1 MKALEA
7 FFILIGLFLLSAILM
22 GFPTMWL
29 WNYVMPYVFG
39 LTPITLYQAIAI
51 NFLSSILFKSNVSIN
66 NKKD

>member
-7 FFILIGLFLLSAILM
+7 ILLVIGLFCLSAIIM

-39 LTPITLYQAIAI
+39 LTPITLYQAIAL
-51 NFLSSILFKSNVSIN
+51 NFLSSILFKANVSV
-66 NKKD
+66 KKD

>member
-7 FFILIGLFLLSAILM
+7 LFILIGMFLLSAILM

-39 LTPITLYQAIAI
+39 LTPITLYQAIAL
-51 NFLSSILFKSNVSIN
+51 NFLSSILFKANVSIN

>member
-1 MKALEA
+1 MKSIEAL
-7 FFILIGLFLLSAILM
+7 FILIGMFLLSAILM

-39 LTPITLYQAIAI
+39 LTPITLYQAIAL
-51 NFLSSILFKSNVSIN
+51 NFLSSILFKANVSIN

>member
-7 FFILIGLFLLSAILM
+7 ILFIVGIFLLSAIIM

-39 LTPITLYQAIAI
+39 LTPITLYQAIAL
-51 NFLSSILFKSNVSIN
+51 NFLSSILFKSNVSV
-66 NKKD
+66 KRD

>member
-7 FFILIGLFLLSAILM
+7 IILVIGLFLLSAIIL

-39 LTPITLYQAIAI
+39 LTPITLYQAVAL
-51 NFLSSILFKSNVSIN
+51 NFLSSILFKSNVN
-66 NKKD
+66 VKKD

>member
-7 FFILIGLFLLSAILM
+7 ILFVVGIFLLSAIIM

-39 LTPITLYQAIAI
+39 LTPITLYQAIAL
-51 NFLSSILFKSNVSIN
+51 NFLSSILFKSNVSV
-66 NKKD
+66 KRD

>member
-39 LTPITLYQAIAI
+39 LTPITLYQAIAL
-51 NFLSSILFKSNVSIN
+51 NFLSSILFKSNVTI

>member
-7 FFILIGLFLLSAILM
+7 IILVIGLFLLSAIIL

-39 LTPITLYQAIAI
+39 LTPITYGIT
-51 NFLSSILFKSNVSIN
+51 
-66 NKKD
+66 